1 MINYLPSEDE
11 KRVLR
16 SFLGEKTQEEEYFLK
31 WNSLCECEKWM
42 VEIMDVDRAK
52 DKLHMI
58 KFIKEFASLVNNL
71 EDGEWLFH
79 NRRIVFVLKPVT
91 CEWLVFSLP
100 IFKMFLLHQMEMQ
113 FIWHSKNYLNL
124 LDFASCLVSFCIL
137 VTASILPAKAAMR
150 K

>member
-91 CEWLVFSLP
+91 CEWLGFPYLSLKCFYFTRWKCSSSG
-100 IFKMFLLHQMEMQ
+100 IRR
-113 FIWHSKNYLNL
+113 I
-124 LDFASCLVSFCIL
+124 
-137 VTASILPAKAAMR
+137 T
-150 K
+150 